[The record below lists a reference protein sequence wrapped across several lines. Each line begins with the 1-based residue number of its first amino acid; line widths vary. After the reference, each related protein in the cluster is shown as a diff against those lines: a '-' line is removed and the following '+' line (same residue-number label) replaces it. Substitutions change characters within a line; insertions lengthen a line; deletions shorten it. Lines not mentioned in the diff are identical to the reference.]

1 LDADPDQCGSG
12 STTLLKI
19 IFFPSFV
26 SVASFQVMK
35 QNGVQVYKEDGP
47 PLSLG
52 EQLCGRAEPEVLRTL
67 HILHWAHLL
76 SQATTF
82 FITFIHN

>member
-1 LDADPDQCGSG
+1 M
-12 STTLLKI
+12 
-19 IFFPSFV
+19 
-26 SVASFQVMK
+26 ASFQVIK
-35 QNGVQVYKEDGP
+35 LKGLQVYKEDGP

-82 FITFIHN
+82 SILFIKILAFPGVLVRSVLRGCEN